1 VTHPRPP
8 EREPTPVPRIPSA
21 ATSSVASLVGAVAG
35 SVAGVSRMLG
45 AASGDVIAVVD
56 PRRLAGRRPAIDPL
70 DLRDPEYIRR
80 TLPALRAMSGIY
92 FRAEVRGME
101 NIPARGPV
109 LLVGNHSGGTLIADT
124 FVFAQAFYDHF
135 GADRVFH
142 QLAHDLVFKVPGVRA
157 LVAPY
162 GTVPASPENV
172 RRALARDAALLVYP
186 GGDHETYRATWHSAD
201 IDFAH
206 RTGFV
211 RLALELG
218 LPIVPVVAIGGQE
231 TALFLGQGES
241 VARLLHLHRLL
252 RIDVAPVQIAP
263 PWGVTVL
270 DFPGRV
276 PLPAK
281 ITVEVLPA
289 IDLAAELGADADAD
303 AGYDLITGR
312 MQEALDELADARTF
326 PLVG

>member
-1 VTHPRPP
+1 
-8 EREPTPVPRIPSA
+8 
-21 ATSSVASLVGAVAG
+21 
-35 SVAGVSRMLG
+35 MLG
-45 AASGDVIAVVD
+45 AASADLAGVVD
-56 PRRLAGRRPAIDPL
+56 PRRLISRRSAEDPF

-80 TLPALRAMSGIY
+80 TLPALRALSDIY
-92 FRAEVRGME
+92 FRGEVRGMD
-101 NIPARGPV
+101 NVPARGPV

-124 FVFAQAFYDHF
+124 FVFTQAFCDHF
-135 GADRVFH
+135 GAERIFY

-157 LVAPY
+157 LVVPY
-162 GTVPASPENV
+162 GTVPASPENM

-211 RLALELG
+211 RLALQLDI
-218 LPIVPVVAIGGQE
+218 PIVPVVAIGGQE
-231 TALFLGQGES
+231 TALFLGQGER

-252 RIDVAPVQIAP
+252 RLDVVPVQIAP

-270 DFPGRV
+270 DVPGRV

-281 ITVEVLPA
+281 ITVEVLSP
-289 IDLAAELGADADAD
+289 IDLRAEIGADLDPE
-303 AGYDLITGR
+303 AG
-312 MQEALDELADARTF
+312 DELVTERMRHRANAASPERAR
-326 PLVG
+326 PRPQVPVDRLR